1 MKLKAGPRPL
11 LLPMAEVMRM
21 RWLTVAVFVLLWVIG
36 LFAGAGA
43 YIHLLLIIALL
54 LGAVNLLAGPT
65 TS

>member
-1 MKLKAGPRPL
+1 
-11 LLPMAEVMRM
+11 M
-21 RWLTVAVFVLLWVIG
+21 RWLTVAVFILLWAIG

-65 TS
+65 SS